1 VKGVPDI
8 FLYQLLVP
16 LAPLFSLIILFY
28 FIFAGDWFGEG
39 GAFTCQ
45 IVDILVETASP

>member
-28 FIFAGDWFGEG
+28 LFLLGTGLERGELL
-39 GAFTCQ
+39 
-45 IVDILVETASP
+45 LVKLLTF